1 VRGSRGTS
9 ESPGG
14 ESAASVRGD
23 RPEELPNEISNLVD
37 AIAHGALPSSPT
49 LAERLVQAELELA
62 AKEQRAALEQG
73 VADAVSTPRCVQFYE
88 QFVSALPKRL
98 KENARETR
106 ATLSELVGGGIT
118 LMATKDRRE
127 LIACCRLGGTTLP
140 LAQLSCTL
148 VAVQSNPR
156 NDFIRR
162 R

>member
-98 KENARETR
+98 KENA
-106 ATLSELVGGGIT
+106 
-118 LMATKDRRE
+118 
-127 LIACCRLGGTTLP
+127 CCRLGGTTLP